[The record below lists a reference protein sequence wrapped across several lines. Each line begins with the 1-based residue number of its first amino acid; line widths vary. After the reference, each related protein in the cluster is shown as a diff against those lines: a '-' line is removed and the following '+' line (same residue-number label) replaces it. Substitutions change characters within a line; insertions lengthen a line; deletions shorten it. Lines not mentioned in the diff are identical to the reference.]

1 VCVYIYICICMY
13 IYICMYVCIHTHRVE
28 LGYNGLGLC
37 DILAIMLCYGY
48 SHKQNKGFEHWKKN

>member
-1 VCVYIYICICMY
+1 MYVY

-48 SHKQNKGFEHWKKN
+48 SHKQNKGFEH